1 MRLIL
6 RSCTANHIRCRQSS
20 AGSKAQPPDLCE
32 PGLGD
37 PNLIIWQ
44 ARFHDRIVRA
54 DHEYDAIAEYIET
67 NPARWGQDTFNQP
80 PDI

>member
-1 MRLIL
+1 
-6 RSCTANHIRCRQSS
+6 
-20 AGSKAQPPDLCE
+20 
-32 PGLGD
+32 LGD

>member
-1 MRLIL
+1 MSSIISGFKGATT
-6 RSCTANHIRCRQSS
+6 RSVRTR
-20 AGSKAQPPDLCE
+20 
-32 PGLGD
+32 LGD

-54 DHEYDAIAEYIET
+54 DHEYDAIAEYIEA

-80 PDI
+80 KTT